1 MSKFINTQFSVS
13 GIKDF
18 DVNNQSYE
26 KYDLVDYQYYTGN
39 SVYPTDV
46 SGLFAWFKSDDLNNF
61 KYDFF
66 DKISTWYNS
75 APGHSTE
82 NLYNNGYDKPTYN
95 HTKNAV
101 QCFANVSDGIYNKL
115 NTLDSSPNFSGFLTG
130 DRCWFVVYEFDS
142 LRAGNL
148 TTPTPIKYF
157 ANYSTIINT
166 DNANTSTI
174 STGFFGVYGNNIN
187 GSEIT
192 NFNLEAGSQRFV
204 INSNPAQLT
213 AASINTDFS
222 AANLFN
228 KNIVSIL
235 KNNTTTNLRVR
246 NNGFQ
251 TLNTNTDVF
260 FATGCASLRIGSASN
275 SKIDGE
281 TNFGINYNYDASN
294 ISYYEI
300 IGYSKMPTDEEIL
313 KLEKYLFKK
322 YFKNDDNLYVASN
335 NFTSNSYAYAPIN
348 LTGSLF
354 LTKNIDNLFNK
365 TYGCSANFST
375 KAIRAEYGDGY
386 FLNVIPNVNN
396 LITSFSFNYEGLTD
410 KQANSLVGY
419 FENSFEKESL
429 SITDSY
435 ENVSM
440 RLFYPYKD
448 NAKIYFE
455 NLDFKSI
462 DSNINNII
470 IKSQTIN
477 DSSLDYK
484 GYLIN
489 DSSLLRPFVSA
500 TKQYSKHDIVYNDNF
515 DVAGGYYWYTGDN
528 SKVLSLSEGPG
539 GINSLF
545 SKKFYFKPDLDFD
558 IQLNPRFLKN
568 EYEMTST
575 VYEQDGINKNVLD
588 LSLSFTNR
596 SDKETL
602 AILKFLDD
610 RCGFKLFEFTL
621 PPPYNKQLRFY
632 CPEWSHTYKFKD
644 NHDVNVKFLEFKG
657 AVVSDIYFNTILTL

>member
-148 TTPTPIKYF
+148 TTPLGYF

-192 NFNLEAGSQRFV
+192 NFNLEPGSQRFV

-251 TLNTNTDVF
+251 TLNTNTAVF
-260 FATGCASLRIGSASN
+260 FATGCASLRIGTAGNGHGNAAASAP
-275 SKIDGE
+275 
-281 TNFGINYNYDASN
+281 YNYDASN

-300 IGYSKMPTDEEIL
+300 IGYSKMPTDEEAL
-313 KLEKYLFKK
+313 KLEKYLFEK
-322 YFKNDDNLYVASN
+322 YFKNDDNLYIASDD
-335 NFTSNSYAYAPIN
+335 FTSTSYAYAPIN
-348 LTGSLF
+348 LTGSLH

-375 KAIRAEYGDGY
+375 KAIKANYGDGY
-386 FLNVIPNVNN
+386 FLNVIPNANN
-396 LITSFSFNYEGLTD
+396 LATNFSINYEGLTD
-410 KQANSLVGY
+410 KQAYALAGY
-419 FENSFEKESL
+419 FQSSFENEPL
-429 SITDSY
+429 TMVDSY

-440 RLFYPYKD
+440 DLFYPYRND
-448 NAKIYFE
+448 AKIYFE
-455 NLDFKSI
+455 NLDYKSV
-462 DSNINNII
+462 DSNINNIV
-470 IKSQTIN
+470 IN
-477 DSSLDYK
+477 CTTAYDSNLNYR
-484 GYLIN
+484 GYSITDTLAI
-489 DSSLLRPFVSA
+489 RPFILNNI
-500 TKQYSKHDIVYNDNF
+500 YNKHDVIYYNNPS
-515 DVAGGYYWYTGDN
+515 VINGGYYWYTGDASTSLN
-528 SKVLSLSEGPG
+528 LSQSPT

-545 SKKFYFKPDLDFD
+545 TKTFYFKPDLDFA
-558 IQLNPRFLKN
+558 IPLKPRFLKN
-568 EYEMTST
+568 EYEMTS
-575 VYEQDGINKNVLD
+575 VAFEQDGINKNILD

-596 SDKETL
+596 SDKE
-602 AILKFLDD
+602 AFAVLKFLDD

-621 PPPYNKQLRFY
+621 PEPYNKQLTFY

-644 NHDVNVKFLEFKG
+644 NHDINVKFLEFKG
-657 AVVSDIYFNTILTL
+657 KLISDVYFNTIIKL